1 MIRKQKGRDLKVYA
15 YLKLAVKPAVLSIT
29 TMISNDEATYS
40 GPYPSFK
47 VAQTLS
53 DLLGALK
60 PLLGTEQWLQNC
72 RAFLAGDY
80 QPLQMLL
87 NQKMQQEATKLNFE
101 LAATYRNHWQKLA
114 TLIEQQHWT
123 ATRVSQDAFGYAVK
137 GNQICLTTLF
147 IRQESIQQRTAVTL
161 KLQTSIEQTMKAYLT
176 RFYQQKNHLIPTSVL
191 LPKELTLA
199 TDHEQN
205 WQQPEH
211 GSQRGAVLL
220 AIKFAQSQVATTKLD
235 GQQAVRDLGTALGMP
250 APTRIE
256 AFDNSNLQDADLVS
270 AMVVFEH
277 GRPLKSNY
285 RKYKIKTVIG
295 QDDYAAMREVIYRRY
310 SRLLKMGS
318 RLPDL
323 ILIDGGPGQ
332 VTVAQGVLEDQLGLL
347 IPVAGMVK
355 DQHHRTD
362 HLLFTGQIVPLEKD
376 SLAFRLLTQIQNEVH
391 RFVITYFRQRH
402 EKSGFASLLD
412 TVPGIGP
419 KRKQVLLRQFGAI
432 EQIAAAPVAELVKL
446 GIPVTVAENLNKVLS
461 QSNRDN

>member
-15 YLKLAVKPAVLSIT
+15 YLKLAIKPAVLSVT
-29 TMISNDEATYS
+29 TMISADEAAYS
-40 GPYPSFK
+40 GPYPDFK

-53 DLLGALK
+53 DLLEGLK
-60 PLLGTEQWLQNC
+60 PLLGTDQWLQNC
-72 RAFLAGDY
+72 HVFLAGDY

-87 NQKMQQEATKLNFE
+87 TQRMQQEATKLNFE

-114 TLIEQQHWT
+114 TLIEQQHWV
-123 ATRVSQDAFGYAVK
+123 ATKVSQDAFGYAVK

-147 IRQESIQQRTAVTL
+147 IRQESIQQRTAVTV

-176 RFYQQKNHLIPTSVL
+176 RFYQQKNHLTPTNVL

-199 TDHEQN
+199 TDREHN

-211 GSQRGAVLL
+211 GFQRGAVLL
-220 AIKFAQSQVATTKLD
+220 AIKFAQSQVVTAKLD
-235 GQQAVRDLGTALGMP
+235 GQQAVRDLGTALGIP

-256 AFDNSNLQDADLVS
+256 AFDNSNLQGADLVS

-310 SRLLKMGS
+310 SRLLKTGS

-332 VTVAQGVLEDQLGLL
+332 VTAAQGVLEDQLGLL
-347 IPVAGMVK
+347 ISVAGMVK

-362 HLLFTGQIVPLEKD
+362 HLLFSGQIVPLEKT

-446 GIPVTVAENLNKVLS
+446 GIPTAVAENLNKVLS
-461 QSNRDN
+461 QANLD